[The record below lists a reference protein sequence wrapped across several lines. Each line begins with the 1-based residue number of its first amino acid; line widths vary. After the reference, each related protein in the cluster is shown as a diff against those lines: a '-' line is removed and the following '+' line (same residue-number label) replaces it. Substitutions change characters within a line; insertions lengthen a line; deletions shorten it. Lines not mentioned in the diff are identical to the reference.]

1 MKVNVNEYKNNLRK
15 KIYIDNN
22 NISFNPNITR
32 VIENFACV
40 NKASDWKENSV
51 VSLTK
56 NDIFDLTY
64 DFYKSF
70 LDKNLF
76 NIFEC
81 YFKNR
86 NENILFLKKSKYNL
100 EGYTDENNIIKI
112 INNNKYNYIILDTL
126 IHEIGHAIANIYN
139 DKNCNLDYKLAYS
152 EIESIFPEFLSIMF
166 INEKEYSQT
175 IYNSYLSLCNLNNIL
190 NYKLEVYYYMKN
202 NNIDINNK
210 DLFFKLNND
219 LGCDY
224 ECLAQT
230 YETPFNY
237 YLPYTIGSAYAFF
250 LINIYMDDKDYA
262 LKLYKDIL
270 NMHFYNERYY
280 EKYLSNNG
288 IYPNYSCK
296 LFRGIKK

>member
-1 MKVNVNEYKNNLRK
+1 MKVSVNEYKNNLRE
-15 KIYIDNN
+15 KIYIDNQ

-40 NKASDWKENSV
+40 NKASDWEENSV

-56 NDIFDLTY
+56 NDIFDFTY
-64 DFYKSF
+64 DFYKKF
-70 LDKNLF
+70 LDKELF
-76 NIFEC
+76 NIFER

-86 NENILFLKKSKYNL
+86 NENILFLKNSKYNL

-112 INNNKYNYIILDTL
+112 INNNKYNYVILDTL

-139 DKNCNLDYKLAYS
+139 DNNQELYYKLAYS
-152 EIESIFPEFLSIMF
+152 EIESIFPEFLSSIF

-202 NNIDINNK
+202 NNVDIKSK
-210 DLFFKLNND
+210 DLFLKLYND
-219 LGCDY
+219 LDFHY
-224 ECLAQT
+224 NSLSQV
-230 YETPFNY
+230 YETPFNE

-250 LINIYMDDKDYA
+250 LINIY
-262 LKLYKDIL
+262 
-270 NMHFYNERYY
+270 
-280 EKYLSNNG
+280 
-288 IYPNYSCK
+288 
-296 LFRGIKK
+296 

>member
-1 MKVNVNEYKNNLRK
+1 MKVNVNEYKNKLRK
-15 KIYIDNN
+15 KIYIDNK

-32 VIENFACV
+32 VIENFCYV
-40 NKASDWKENSV
+40 NESV
-51 VSLTK
+51 NIDFETKKVLTK
-56 NDIFDLTY
+56 NDLFDLTY
-64 DFYKSF
+64 DFYKNF
-70 LDKNLF
+70 LDNELF
-76 NIFEC
+76 NIFER

-86 NENILFLKKSKYNL
+86 NENILFLKKAKSSFDGL
-100 EGYTDENNIIKI
+100 TDGDNNVTIIVK
-112 INNNKYNYIILDTL
+112 NQYNYYTLQVL
-126 IHEIGHAIANIYN
+126 IHEFGHVIERLYN
-139 DKNCNLDYKLAYS
+139 NKSDLNYKRAYS
-152 EIESIFPEFLSIMF
+152 EIESIFPQFLSYMLIDDEEYKNGLFNNGFLSI
-166 INEKEYSQT
+166 
-175 IYNSYLSLCNLNNIL
+175 CNLSWLLNNKVDI
-190 NYKLEVYYYMKN
+190 YYYMKN

-230 YETPFNY
+230 YETSFNY
-237 YLPYTIGSAYAFF
+237 YLPYTIGTVYAFF
-250 LINIYMDDKDYA
+250 LINIYMVDKDYA

-296 LFRGIKK
+296 LFRAKK